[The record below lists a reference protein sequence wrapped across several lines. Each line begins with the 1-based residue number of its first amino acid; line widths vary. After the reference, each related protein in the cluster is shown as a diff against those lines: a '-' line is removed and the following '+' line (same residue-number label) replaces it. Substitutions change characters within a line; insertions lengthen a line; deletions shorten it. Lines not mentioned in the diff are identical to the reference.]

1 MVAEFKV
8 SSELLITVTEVY
20 DWLDSQIRQAADLAG
35 RCDACGKCCNFGGPA
50 VVSGQE
56 PAPASEQAFKH
67 LLFVTTPEV
76 MYFAA
81 SLGAENMKPMLTNRC
96 PYNISGKCTVYEHRF
111 AGCRIFCC
119 KGDTDFQSGLSESAI
134 KKFKSICT
142 EFHIPYR
149 YTNLATALNGF
160 AGV

>member
-20 DWLDSQIRQAADLAG
+20 DWLDSQIRQVPGLAG
-35 RCDACGKCCNFGGPA
+35 QCDACGKCCNFAGPA

-56 PAPASEQAFKH
+56 PVPLSERGFDH

-81 SLGAENMKPMLTNRC
+81 NLGSENIKPMLTNRC
-96 PYNISGKCTVYEHRF
+96 PYNISGKCSVYEHRF

-119 KGDTDFQSGLSESAI
+119 KGDTDFQSRLSESAI
-134 KKFKSICT
+134 KKFKLICT

-149 YTNLATALNGF
+149 YTDLATALNGF

>member
-1 MVAEFKV
+1 MVAGSKV
-8 SSELLITVTEVY
+8 NRQLLTRVAKIY

-35 RCDACGKCCNFGGPA
+35 RCDACGKCCNFGGS
-50 VVSGQE
+50 VSQQE
-56 PAPASEQAFKH
+56 PASASEEGFDH

-81 SLGAENMKPMLTNRC
+81 NPGVEDMKAMPGSRC
-96 PYNISGKCTVYEHRF
+96 PYNISGKCSVYEHRF

-119 KGDTDFQSGLSESAI
+119 KGDTDFQSRLSESAL
-134 KKFKSICT
+134 KKFKSLCT

-149 YTNLATALNGF
+149 YTDLATALNGF
-160 AGV
+160 VGV

>member
-8 SSELLITVTEVY
+8 SSQLLARVREIY
-20 DWLDSQIRQAADLAG
+20 DWLDSQIREAPDLAG
-35 RCDACGKCCNFGGPA
+35 RCDACGKCCNFGGLA
-50 VVSGQE
+50 SDCEQE
-56 PAPASEQAFKH
+56 PGPVCEQQFNH

-76 MYFAA
+76 MYFAV
-81 SLGAENMKPMLTNRC
+81 SLGAENMKPMLTSRC
-96 PYNISGKCTVYEHRF
+96 PYNISGECTVYEHRF

-119 KGDTDFQSGLSESAI
+119 KADTDFQSRLSESAL

-149 YTNLATALNGF
+149 YTDLATGLNGF